1 MPPAPDDLTTQTP
14 GTPLATMTPLAG
26 AISDA
31 ATGNPNANESLTANA
46 QAPLYVAK
54 HNGGGRWIIVD
65 AQGERFSEFMT
76 NDKPEAEAEALRLI
90 DGGAPYVKPDESAS
104 QAQSQP
110 LATTKPDAVDP
121 TKLKAAVMTAD
132 GWLCPEPAAAK
143 E

>member
-1 MPPAPDDLTTQTP
+1 MPAPDDLTTQTP

-31 ATGNPNANESLTANA
+31 TTGNLNANETLTASA

-76 NDKPEAEAEALRLI
+76 NEKPEAEAEALRLI
-90 DGGAPYVKPDESAS
+90 DGGQPYVKPDESAS
-104 QAQSQP
+104 QATSSP
-110 LATTKPDAVDP
+110 ATTGKPDVVDP
-121 TKLKAAVMTAD
+121 TKLKAAVMTSD
-132 GWLCPEPAAAK
+132 GWLCPEPPAAK